1 MEKNSTLPIT
11 NYQLENLPRHVAII
25 MDGNGRWAQN
35 QGLIR
40 SAGHLAGVKTL
51 KEIIKTAVNIK
62 LEELTVYAFSTE
74 NWKRPHTEV
83 DFLMHL
89 FSEYLEKEKRELNEK
104 NVKIHFIGRIDEL
117 PESLIN
123 QAHDAEEMMKNNTG
137 LKFNVATNYG
147 GQDEI
152 VRAAKKLS
160 QRVLDDKIKI
170 DDITSNDFEMELDT
184 KNDPPVDL
192 LIRTGGD
199 FRVSNFLL
207 WQSAYAEL
215 WFTDTN
221 FPEFKSEEFLK
232 ALQDFSKR
240 DRRFGSVKNP

>member
-1 MEKNSTLPIT
+1 MNLDKNL
-11 NYQLENLPRHVAII
+11 LPRHVGII

-35 QGLIR
+35 QGLNR

-51 KEIIKTAVNIK
+51 KEIIKTAVNIE
-62 LEELTVYAFSTE
+62 LEALTVYAFSTE

-117 PESLIN
+117 PESLIR

-152 VRAAKKLS
+152 VRATQKVARQVNEGTLK
-160 QRVLDDKIKI
+160 V
-170 DDITSNDFEMELDT
+170 DDIDADIFEATLDT
-184 KNDPPVDL
+184 CDSPPVDL
-192 LIRTGGD
+192 MIRTGGD
-199 FRVSNFLL
+199 LRVSNFLL
-207 WQSAYAEL
+207 WQSAYAEF
-215 WFTDTN
+215 WFTETTFPN
-221 FPEFKSEEFLK
+221 FKPEEFLQ
-232 ALQDFSKR
+232 ALSDFSKR
-240 DRRFGSVKNP
+240 NRRFGSIK

>member
-1 MEKNSTLPIT
+1 MGMNLDKNL
-11 NYQLENLPRHVAII
+11 LPRHVGII

-51 KEIIKTAVNIK
+51 KEIIKTVVNIE
-62 LEELTVYAFSTE
+62 LEALTVYAFSTE
-74 NWKRPHTEV
+74 NWNRPHTEV

-117 PESLIN
+117 PESLIK
-123 QAHDAEEMMKNNTG
+123 QAHDAEDMMRNNTG

-152 VRAAKKLS
+152 VRATQKIA
-160 QRVLDDKIKI
+160 QRVLKGELKAEDI
-170 DDITSNDFEMELDT
+170 DSDTFESALDT
-184 KNDPPVDL
+184 YGDPPVDL
-192 LIRTGGD
+192 MIRTGGD
-199 FRVSNFLL
+199 LRVSNFLL
-207 WQSAYAEL
+207 WQSAYAEF
-215 WFTDTN
+215 WFTETA
-221 FPEFKSEEFLK
+221 FPDFKPEEFLQ
-232 ALQDFSKR
+232 ALSDFSKR
-240 DRRFGSVKNP
+240 DRRFGGLK

>member
-1 MEKNSTLPIT
+1 
-11 NYQLENLPRHVAII
+11 

-51 KEIIKTAVNIK
+51 KEIIKTAVNIE
-62 LEELTVYAFSTE
+62 LEALTVYAFSTE
-74 NWKRPHTEV
+74 NWSRPHTEV

-117 PESLIN
+117 PESLIK

-152 VRAAKKLS
+152 VRAAQKIA
-160 QRVLDDKIKI
+160 QHVLKGEMNVE
-170 DDITSNDFEMELDT
+170 DINGDTFEAELDT
-184 KNDPPVDL
+184 CDSPPVDL
-192 LIRTGGD
+192 MIRTGGD
-199 FRVSNFLL
+199 LRVSNFLL
-207 WQSAYAEL
+207 WQSAYAEF
-215 WFTDTN
+215 WFTETA
-221 FPEFKSEEFLK
+221 FPDFKPAEFLQ
-232 ALQDFSKR
+232 ALSEFSKR
-240 DRRFGSVKNP
+240 DRRFGGLK

>member
-1 MEKNSTLPIT
+1 MNL
-11 NYQLENLPRHVAII
+11 NRNLLPRHVGII

-51 KEIIKTAVNIK
+51 KELIKTTVNIE
-62 LEELTVYAFSTE
+62 LEALTVYAFSTE
-74 NWKRPHTEV
+74 NWNRPHTEV

-117 PESLIN
+117 PESLIK
-123 QAHDAEEMMKNNTG
+123 QAHDAEEMMRNNTG

-152 VRAAKKLS
+152 VRATQKIA
-160 QRVLDDKIKI
+160 QRVLKGELKAEDI
-170 DDITSNDFEMELDT
+170 DYDIFENALDT
-184 KNDPPVDL
+184 CGDPPVDL
-192 LIRTGGD
+192 MIRTGGD
-199 FRVSNFLL
+199 LRVSNFLL
-207 WQSAYAEL
+207 WQSAYAEF
-215 WFTDTN
+215 WFTETA
-221 FPEFKSEEFLK
+221 FPDFKPEEFLQ
-232 ALQDFSKR
+232 ALSDFSKR
-240 DRRFGSVKNP
+240 DRRFGGLK

>member
-1 MEKNSTLPIT
+1 MNIDKS
-11 NYQLENLPRHVAII
+11 QLPRHVGII

-35 QGLIR
+35 LGLIR

-51 KEIIKTAVNIK
+51 KEIIKTAVNIE
-62 LEELTVYAFSTE
+62 LEALTVYAFSTE

-117 PESLIN
+117 PESLIK
-123 QAHDAEEMMKNNTG
+123 QAHDAENMMKNNTG

-152 VRAAKKLS
+152 VRATQKIAQKVLNGKL
-160 QRVLDDKIKI
+160 KI
-170 DDITSNDFEMELDT
+170 DDINIDIFESALDT
-184 KNDPPVDL
+184 NGDPPVDL
-192 LIRTGGD
+192 MIRTGGD
-199 FRVSNFLL
+199 LRISNFLL
-207 WQSAYAEL
+207 WQSAYAEF
-215 WFTDTN
+215 WFTKTT
-221 FPEFKSEEFLK
+221 FPEFKPEEFLE
-232 ALQDFSKR
+232 ALNNFSKR
-240 DRRFGSVKNP
+240 DRRFGSVK

>member
-1 MEKNSTLPIT
+1 MNIDKS
-11 NYQLENLPRHVAII
+11 QLPRHVGII
-25 MDGNGRWAQN
+25 MDGNGRWAKGL
-35 QGLIR
+35 GLIR

-51 KEIIKTAVNIK
+51 KEIIKTAVNIE

-117 PESLIN
+117 PESLIK
-123 QAHDAEEMMKNNTG
+123 QANDAEEMMKNNTG

-152 VRAAKKLS
+152 VRAAKKVA
-160 QRVLDDKIKI
+160 QHILDGEIGI
-170 DDITSNDFEMELDT
+170 DDVDNTVFESELDT

-199 FRVSNFLL
+199 LRVSNFLL

-221 FPEFKSEEFLK
+221 FPEFKPEEFLQ
-232 ALQDFSKR
+232 ALSDFSKR
-240 DRRFGSVKNP
+240 NRRFGNIK